1 MTIRK
6 MMTSGMTQTMRK
18 KRKLIRMMMM
28 VGIML
33 LQLKSQRR
41 KEKPKLKEMILMT
54 FKRLL
59 TKQVEK
65 TLKITK

>member
-28 VGIML
+28 VGTML